1 MKQSRLIFLLDRLVD
16 SVCHWL
22 LKGINLIAIFQP
34 FEVFREVHRILKP
47 GGSFI
52 VSFSNRMFATKVIKA
67 WRLSGD
73 DAHLF
78 IATFYFQT
86 SAIWSQVTISDITQ
100 KDPKSDQQ
108 RRDPMYVLH
117 GIKK

>member
-1 MKQSRLIFLLDRLVD
+1 
-16 SVCHWL
+16 
-22 LKGINLIAIFQP
+22 
-34 FEVFREVHRILKP
+34 
-47 GGSFI
+47 
-52 VSFSNRMFATKVIKA
+52 MFATKVIKA

-86 SAIWSQVTISDITQ
+86 SADWSQVTVSDITQ
-100 KDPKSDQQ
+100 KDSSDQQ